1 MEGDTHLLLIGV
13 NHRTAG
19 LDLREALAFT
29 REECVQL
36 LAAVVASGAAEALV
50 VSTCNRTEFY
60 VADATTEEADRRV
73 RDAVRSLRGADLLA
87 PAPSRY
93 SAVDQD
99 AARHLCR
106 VAAGLDS
113 MVLGDRQILGQVKDA
128 AALARTTGAVGPMLD
143 RLLDCALRAG
153 KRARAETA
161 LSGGAVSVASA
172 AVRLADASLG
182 GLDSRRVLVV
192 GAGDTGRLLARQLR
206 SHQLAE
212 LIVAN
217 RTIGTAEQL
226 AASAG
231 GRAIALAEIV
241 AALEVVDIAISA
253 TSAPGHV
260 VTAAMVAAAAAR
272 RGGTPLMLVD
282 LAVPR
287 DVEPSAASIEGV
299 TIVTLDAVHEAVDET
314 LSRRQ
319 AEVPRVDAL
328 VDAELARF
336 ESWRRSRAVTPVVR
350 ELREYF
356 EQVRAEELSR
366 LKHVAPD
373 ERARAERLTQALV
386 NRLLHVPTVSLKD
399 TDPASEA
406 GRSRVHAAR
415 DLFALGRERAR
426 RGAPHGH

>member
-1 MEGDTHLLLIGV
+1 MEGDMHLLLIGV

-29 REECVQL
+29 RDECVQL
-36 LAAVVASGAAEALV
+36 LAAVVSAGAAEALV

-60 VADATTEEADRRV
+60 VVDATAGSADRRV
-73 RDAVRSLRGADLLA
+73 RDAIVSLRGADMLA

-93 SAVDQD
+93 TAVDQD

-113 MVLGDRQILGQVKDA
+113 MVLGDRQILGQVKEA
-128 AALARTTGAVGPMLD
+128 AALARATSGVGPLLD

-153 KRARAETA
+153 KRARAETG
-161 LSGGAVSVASA
+161 LSGGAVSVAAA
-172 AVRLADASLG
+172 AVRLAKSRVG
-182 GLDSRRVLVV
+182 GLAGQRVLVV
-192 GAGDTGRLLARQLR
+192 GAGDTGRLLARQLA
-206 SHQLAE
+206 SHTLAD
-212 LIVAN
+212 LAIAN
-217 RTIGTAEQL
+217 RTVATAQQL
-226 AASAG
+226 AQAAG
-231 GRAIALAEIV
+231 GRALALAGIPE
-241 AALEVVDIAISA
+241 ALETADVVISA

-260 VTAAMVAAAAAR
+260 ITAATLSTAVAR
-272 RGGTPLMLVD
+272 RRGAPLVVVD

-287 DVEPSAASIEGV
+287 DVEPAAGSIGGV
-299 TIVTLDAVHEAVDET
+299 TLVTLDAVNDAVDQT
-314 LSRRQ
+314 LSKRQ
-319 AEVPRVDAL
+319 AEIPRVEAL
-328 VDAELARF
+328 VEAELARF

-350 ELREYF
+350 ELRAYF
-356 EQVRAEELSR
+356 EEVRADELSR
-366 LKHVAPD
+366 LKHVGAE

-406 GRSRVHAAR
+406 GRSRLHAAR
-415 DLFALGRERAR
+415 DLFALGRQRAR

>member
-1 MEGDTHLLLIGV
+1 MEGDRHLLLIGV

-19 LDLREALAFT
+19 LDLRESLAFT
-29 REECVQL
+29 REECVHL
-36 LAAVVASGAAEALV
+36 LAAVVSSGAAEALV

-60 VADATTEEADRRV
+60 VVDATPELADRRV
-73 RDAVRSLRGADLLA
+73 RDAIHALRGADLLA
-87 PAPSRY
+87 PAASRY
-93 SAVDQD
+93 TAVDQD

-113 MVLGDRQILGQVKDA
+113 MVLGDRQILGQVKEA
-128 AALARTTGAVGPMLD
+128 AALARATAAVGPLLD

-153 KRARAETA
+153 KRARAETG

-172 AVRLADASLG
+172 AVRLAKARLG
-182 GLDSRRVLVV
+182 GLAHRRVLVV
-192 GAGDTGRLLARQLR
+192 GAGDTGRLLARQLAAFP
-206 SHQLAE
+206 LAD
-212 LIVAN
+212 LAIAN
-217 RTIGTAEQL
+217 RTVSTAEQL
-226 AASAG
+226 AEAAG
-231 GRAIALAEIV
+231 GRAIALGEI
-241 AALEVVDIAISA
+241 AGALETAELVISA

-260 VTAAMVAAAAAR
+260 ITAATVASALERR
-272 RGGTPLMLVD
+272 RGAPLMLVD

-287 DVEPSAASIEGV
+287 DIEPSTASISGV
-299 TIVTLDAVHEAVDET
+299 TLVTIDAVHDVVDQT
-314 LSRRQ
+314 LSMRQ

-336 ESWRRSRAVTPVVR
+336 EGWRRSRAVTPVVR
-350 ELREYF
+350 ELRAYF
-356 EQVRAEELSR
+356 EEVRAEELSR

-399 TDPASEA
+399 ADPASED
-406 GRSRVHAAR
+406 GRSRLHAAR
-415 DLFALGRERAR
+415 DLFALGRHRAR